1 MDYEAINYN
10 NRNEALAA
18 FRKMIERKK
27 AMGRENW
34 ERVWAISFIQTTAC
48 KVSKVVAEKIEN
60 YAAIIV
66 QRSNHKLEKIIVDF
80 DNFVG
85 FFQNKPQ

>member
-27 AMGRENW
+27 AMGREN
-34 ERVWAISFIQTTAC
+34 
-48 KVSKVVAEKIEN
+48 
-60 YAAIIV
+60 
-66 QRSNHKLEKIIVDF
+66 
-80 DNFVG
+80 
-85 FFQNKPQ
+85 